1 MKYLYRI
8 ENDLSTE
15 ELVNLKTNKYLI
27 LKETEKGYWIQVY
40 LKRKFV
46 LKGSNGKRYAYISEK
61 DALNGFIKR
70 KEAQINI
77 SKILI
82 NRARF
87 GIDLANKKLT
97 DNF

>member
-8 ENDLSTE
+8 DNDLSTE
-15 ELVNLKTNKYLI
+15 ELLDLHTTKYLI
-27 LKETEKGYWIQVY
+27 LKETEKGYWIMVY
-40 LKRKFV
+40 SKRKFV

-70 KEAQINI
+70 KEAQI
-77 SKILI
+77 KINKKLI